1 MRFEIVEVATSKG
14 AAMFVVVALW
24 SLTAAARGLLRF
36 DFRSLTSIASLAAL
50 NSAAY
55 Q

>member
-1 MRFEIVEVATSKG
+1 
-14 AAMFVVVALW
+14 MFVIVALC

-36 DFRSLTSIASLAAL
+36 DFPSLTSIASLAAL

-55 Q
+55 G